1 MVLRIAACL
10 LLVVLFP
17 SGVLAEKRIA
27 LVIGNQGYATDVG
40 PLKNPHKDIFILGA
54 ALARVGFEIL
64 APLRDATRDQI
75 LYAVHDMAD
84 RLRAAG
90 PDAVGFFYYSGHGV
104 AVDGDN
110 FLIPVNVRSTTRRD
124 LDVGGIK
131 LTEIVA
137 ILNESAPQAVHF
149 IVFDACRNNLG
160 GIRGARGFVPVAEK
174 PGMLIAFSTAPGAT
188 ASDDGK
194 DSGPYA
200 AALAAELVEPGLNH
214 SDMFFEV
221 RTRVAASTAQEQIPW
236 TQDGLMRR
244 VHFGGEVANPT
255 LPAPTQARLSEAAE
269 AWGAAK
275 DTINIAVLESFIA
288 RYKDTFFAELARARL
303 DELKKRQVAVI
314 VPPKVSAPSLAK
326 PAMTAPT
333 PPRCA
338 GVEAQVG
345 NERRCL
351 KPGDRF
357 KDCRTCPEMV
367 VVPAGEF
374 TMGSPANEKNQFGAT
389 GSLSNA
395 SEEQHRV
402 KLVRPFAV
410 GRFAVTRGE
419 FVAFVENARAHG
431 GPGCSVWSASGWLYQ
446 QDASWRSPGF
456 DQDDRHPVVCVS
468 WEDAKEFAAYISSI
482 ADKPYRLLTE
492 AEREYVTRAGTTTP
506 FWWGSSISTAQANY
520 RGDDVWRRKTVPI
533 DAFKANPW
541 GLYNVHGNVREWVED
556 CYQDSYRRVP
566 SDGSAADFGDC
577 SSRVLRGGSWAYGP
591 EDLRAASRDKNT
603 ATGRYSNVATATMA
617 SG

>member
-1 MVLRIAACL
+1 MVFRLAACV

-17 SGVLAEKRIA
+17 SGALAEKRIA

-40 PLKNPHKDIFILGA
+40 PLKNPHKDIFIVGA

-64 APLRDATRDQI
+64 APLRDAARDQI
-75 LYAVHDMAD
+75 LYAVHDLAD

-137 ILNESAPQAVHF
+137 ILNENAPQAVHF

-244 VHFGGEVANPT
+244 VHFGGEVAKPP

-275 DTINIAVLESFIA
+275 DTINIAVLEAFIA
-288 RYKDTFFAELARARL
+288 GFKDTFFAELARAWT
-303 DELKKRQVAVI
+303 
-314 VPPKVSAPSLAK
+314 S
-326 PAMTAPT
+326 
-333 PPRCA
+333 
-338 GVEAQVG
+338 
-345 NERRCL
+345 
-351 KPGDRF
+351 
-357 KDCRTCPEMV
+357 
-367 VVPAGEF
+367 
-374 TMGSPANEKNQFGAT
+374 
-389 GSLSNA
+389 
-395 SEEQHRV
+395 
-402 KLVRPFAV
+402 
-410 GRFAVTRGE
+410 
-419 FVAFVENARAHG
+419 
-431 GPGCSVWSASGWLYQ
+431 
-446 QDASWRSPGF
+446 
-456 DQDDRHPVVCVS
+456 
-468 WEDAKEFAAYISSI
+468 
-482 ADKPYRLLTE
+482 
-492 AEREYVTRAGTTTP
+492 
-506 FWWGSSISTAQANY
+506 
-520 RGDDVWRRKTVPI
+520 
-533 DAFKANPW
+533 
-541 GLYNVHGNVREWVED
+541 
-556 CYQDSYRRVP
+556 
-566 SDGSAADFGDC
+566 
-577 SSRVLRGGSWAYGP
+577 
-591 EDLRAASRDKNT
+591 
-603 ATGRYSNVATATMA
+603 
-617 SG
+617 